1 MATVIPFKG
10 LRYNPEK
17 AGNLAQ
23 VVTPP
28 YDVIDAA
35 AQDRYYKR
43 HPYNIIRLEYGK
55 TFPEDSETSNR
66 YTRSAAN
73 FSAWLKENVLTP
85 EAKPALY
92 LYEQE
97 FTVGGEKKIRSGFI
111 CGVKLEPYE
120 KGIVLP
126 HEETMPKHK
135 ADRLELM
142 RACKANFSPIF
153 SLYADKEKKV
163 DLALREAVKGAAPD
177 ISFTD
182 ETGEVHRMWMITAS
196 DAINKVQQVM
206 ADKHVFIA
214 DGHHRYETAL
224 NYKKEREA
232 QGGDQSEN
240 EAVAVTSSCCTTP
253 DGNTCCSTDSESA
266 YNYVMMTLVNLYDPG
281 LVVLPTHRLI
291 KNVAG
296 LDKGRLV
303 EQLQENFTVEE
314 HLIAPDKRN
323 FQELLKLMEKR
334 GQACCCGRRQ
344 DPISECKSTENKA
357 GAPGG
362 QPQGVAPHS
371 HVFGLYAGENKFYL
385 LSLRNENAPSDIMP
399 QEKSPAWQG
408 LDVSVLHTLIIE
420 KHLGICSEIR
430 AKAEHITYSREEEG
444 ALDTVDAGEYQLAFF
459 LNPTLVE
466 EVTEVAG
473 NGEKMPQKSTF
484 FYPKLITGLVINR
497 L

>member
-17 AGNLAQ
+17 TGDLAQ

-55 TFPEDSETSNR
+55 TLSEDNETGNR
-66 YTRSAAN
+66 YTRSAAD

-163 DLALREAVKGAAPD
+163 DSSLREAVKGAAPD
-177 ISFTD
+177 VNFTD
-182 ETGEVHRMWMITAS
+182 ENGDVHRMWVVT
-196 DAINKVQQVM
+196 DADTISKVQHAM
-206 ADKHVFIA
+206 AEKRIFIA

-232 QGGDQSEN
+232 QGGDWSGN
-240 EAVAVTSSCCTTP
+240 GAVAVISSCCTTP
-253 DGNTCCSTDSESA
+253 DGNMSCSSESEPA

-291 KNVAG
+291 NNVTG
-296 LDKGRLV
+296 LDKDRLL
-303 EQLQENFTVEE
+303 EQLKENFTVEE
-314 HLIAPDKRN
+314 YCLAPDRSN
-323 FQELLKLMEKR
+323 FQELLRLIEKQ
-334 GQACCCGRRQ
+334 GQACCCDGQNLVSGCNR
-344 DPISECKSTENKA
+344 DETKSSTSEDHT
-357 GAPGG
+357 
-362 QPQGVAPHS
+362 QRTAPHH
-371 HVFGLYAGENKFYL
+371 HVFGLYAGENKLYL
-385 LSLRNENAPSDIMP
+385 LSLKKEKALSQMMP
-399 QEKSPAWQG
+399 QEKSHAWQE

-420 KHLGICSEIR
+420 KYLGICGELR
-430 AKAEHITYSREEEG
+430 AKAEHITYTREEEG
-444 ALDTVDAGEYQLAFF
+444 ALSAVDEGEYQFAFF
-459 LNPTLVE
+459 MNPTLVE

-473 NGEKMPQKSTF
+473 IGEKMPQKSTF
-484 FYPKLITGLVINR
+484 FYPKLITGLVVNR

>member
-10 LRYNPEK
+10 LRYNPKK
-17 AGNLAQ
+17 ADNLAE

-28 YDVIDAA
+28 YDVIDAT
-35 AQDRYYKR
+35 AQDCYYKR

-55 TFPEDSETSNR
+55 TLPEDNETSNR
-66 YTRSAAN
+66 YTRSASD

-120 KGIVLP
+120 KGVVLP

-153 SLYADKEKKV
+153 SLYADKEQQV
-163 DLALREAVKGAAPD
+163 DQTLREAVKRAVPD
-177 ISFTD
+177 VSFTD
-182 ETGEVHRMWMITAS
+182 ETGDIHRMWVITNT
-196 DAINKVQQVM
+196 DAISKVQQVM
-206 ADKHVFIA
+206 AEKRIFIA

-224 NYKKEREA
+224 NYKMEREA
-232 QGGDQSEN
+232 QGGDSSN
-240 EAVAVTSSCCTTP
+240 GAVAATNSCYTTP
-253 DGNTCCSTDSESA
+253 DGNTCCSTNSDPA

-291 KNVAG
+291 KNVAD
-296 LDKGRLV
+296 LDKDRLV
-303 EQLQENFTVEE
+303 EQLSENFIVEE
-314 HLIAPDKRN
+314 HSLAADSSN
-323 FQELLKLMEKR
+323 FQDLLRLLEKR
-334 GQACCCGRRQ
+334 GQVCCCDEQNPVSGY
-344 DPISECKSTENKA
+344 KSAENKA

-362 QPQGVAPHS
+362 QTQGVAPHS

-385 LSLRNENAPSDIMP
+385 LSLKNEKAPFDMMP
-399 QEKSPAWQG
+399 KEKSPAWQG
-408 LDVSVLHTLIIE
+408 LDVSILHSLIIE
-420 KHLGICSEIR
+420 KHLGICGELR

-444 ALDTVDAGEYQLAFF
+444 ALSAVDAGEYQLAFF

-484 FYPKLITGLVINR
+484 FYPKLITGLVVN
-497 L
+497 LL